1 MTDVFTPLQCFTK
14 SENTKAI
21 IKLATDLKRGT
32 RIGKIY
38 GSLNTQHKY
47 RLYHHIVHIYKQI
60 INSDLRDRYI
70 LL

>member
-32 RIGKIY
+32 RIGKRY
-38 GSLNTQHKY
+38 GSLNTQHNIHMTY
-47 RLYHHIVHIYKQI
+47 
-60 INSDLRDRYI
+60 S
-70 LL
+70 